1 MKTKMKIGYVVPVPL
16 YWDVQEETSRGELLK
31 EWAFPNTEVNFVI
44 VTEGPITIE
53 TKYEGYLSVSATAK
67 EIVRL
72 EKEGYDAAILGC
84 AADPGLDAM
93 REITTKMLVVG
104 LGDAYS
110 GVSGR
115 QFRRHPD
122 IKPEHS
128 DTLSIHFLLTLFL
141 INNYHLVSSY

>member
-1 MKTKMKIGYVVPVPL
+1 MKIGYVVPVPL
-16 YWDVQEETSRGELLK
+16 YWDVQEASPRGELLK

-53 TKYEGYLSVSATAK
+53 SKYEEYLSFSATAK

-104 LGDAYS
+104 LGEAS
-110 GVSGR
+110 VLTAAML
-115 QFRRHPD
+115 
-122 IKPEHS
+122 IE
-128 DTLSIHFLLTLFL
+128 SIMM
-141 INNYHLVSSY
+141 